1 MSGRI
6 VVAGLASGSGKTTLA
21 CALIAAWSRRGRRI
35 QPFKI
40 GPDYIDPGYHS
51 AAAGRPSRNLDGF
64 LLPPATLLEVFA
76 RAAAPAD
83 AAVIEGV
90 MGLFDGRAGSRDD
103 SSTAAVAKLLG
114 APVIV
119 ILDVRAM
126 AQTAAALALGA
137 ARLDPTLDVRGFV
150 LGQVASA
157 SHARSAAAAVEAAT
171 GLPVLGTLP
180 TDERLA
186 LPERHLGLVTAAER
200 PLEPAQLGAL
210 AEAAER
216 HLDLERIWDLTA
228 AAPPL
233 AMPLEAPPAR
243 ATPRLRIA
251 VARDEAFS
259 FYYEDSL
266 ELLEREGAELV
277 PFSPLRDESL
287 PPGTRGIYIGGGFPE
302 LHARALAE
310 NTAIRAAIRDA
321 AARGTVVYGEC
332 GGLMY
337 LGGTLADMDGE
348 RHEMVGLLPLRTRMR
363 RTRAALGYRTVTALR
378 ASPLLEAG
386 ETVRGH
392 EFHWSE
398 LEQPLPTATA
408 AYSVAELGGAA
419 EGYAAGRLLA
429 SYVHIHLA
437 SRPAMARRLVRWCA
451 NGAAA

>member
-1 MSGRI
+1 VSGRI

-64 LLPPATLLEVFA
+64 LLPPATLLEVFG

-90 MGLFDGRAGSRDD
+90 MGLFDGRAGPHDD

-150 LGQVASA
+150 LGRVASA
-157 SHARSAAAAVEAAT
+157 SHTRSATAAVEAAT

-200 PLEPAQLGAL
+200 PLDPALVAAL
-210 AEAAER
+210 ADAAER
-216 HLDLERIWDLTA
+216 HLDLERIWDLATA
-228 AAPPL
+228 AAPL

-251 VARDEAFS
+251 MARDEAFS

-302 LHARALAE
+302 LHARALAA

-321 AARGTVVYGEC
+321 AAQGTVVYGEC

-363 RTRAALGYRTVTALR
+363 RARAALGYRSVTALR

-398 LEQPLPTATA
+398 LEEPLPAATA

-419 EGYAAGRLLA
+419 EGYAAGRVLA
-429 SYVHIHLA
+429 SYVHLHLA

-451 NGAAA
+451 DGAAA